1 MQFKTQINTWLAAM
15 ILTTSSYAENKLAP
29 IVMDTGLM
37 IFVPYDTTSSN
48 VDLPS
53 GLSEELV
60 NTLSYM
66 GNEERLAYD
75 VYNRLYEEW
84 GIRQFTNIAN
94 NSEIKHIQ
102 AVQDLIQ
109 KYKLNDSM
117 HFTNVDLPALGY
129 VNTAVENMN
138 AGTYDIS
145 TIQRLYDDLVS
156 MGTVSEIAAL
166 NVGCMVEV
174 IDVNDLDEYIH
185 IAENSNASDVV
196 DTFNFL
202 RKGSY
207 NHYWAFDK
215 GLQKRGISDGC
226 CALGTIDGINYCHPE
241 YPSK

>member
-1 MQFKTQINTWLAAM
+1 MKLKTQINTWLAAM
-15 ILTTSSYAENKLAP
+15 ILTTASYAENKLAP

-37 IFVPYDTTSSN
+37 IFVPYGTTSSN

-145 TIQRLYDDLVS
+145 KIQKLYDDLVS

-202 RKGSY
+202 RNGSY
-207 NHYWAFDK
+207 NHYWAFDN
-215 GLQKRGISDGC
+215 GLKNRGVSDGC